1 MSYRA
6 PIKDMLFVMEHLAG
20 LDRVAALPAFD
31 DVGRETVEAV
41 LDESAK
47 LCEQVIAPLNAVGD
61 TDPSRW
67 ADGNVSATPG
77 FKQAFEL
84 FGQGGWQGLGHPQ
97 SCGGQGL
104 PKLVAA
110 ACSEML
116 QAANVSFGLCP
127 MLTDGAIEAL
137 ITAASPALRDKYAT
151 KLITGEWT
159 GTMNLT
165 EPQAG
170 SDLSAVRARAEPQV
184 DGSYRVF
191 GTKIFITWG
200 EHDMADN
207 IVHLV
212 LARLPD
218 APPGVKG
225 ISLFVVPKFLVRE
238 DGSLSERNDVQCI
251 SIEHKLGIKASPT
264 AVLEFG
270 SDKGAVGELVGEPN
284 QGLKYMFIMMN
295 AARFAVGLQ
304 GIGVADR
311 AYQQALAYAR
321 ERVQGRDLSGAG
333 APVAIVQH
341 PDVKRMLLTMKSV
354 TEGGRALAYVAA
366 AASDVAHNAADEAE
380 QREAQSLY
388 EFLVPVVKGHCT
400 ELAVEMASLGVQI
413 HGGMGFIE
421 ETGAAQH
428 YRDARILPIYEG
440 TTAIQANDFVGR
452 KTLRDG
458 GATARAICAQI
469 AATEGE
475 LEKLPH
481 DDCRSMRLALRSG
494 RMAFESA
501 IEFVVNHGGEQPAL
515 VYAGAVHYL
524 RLAGIVLCGWQM
536 ARAMLAALSCEAD
549 DPGFHAAKIATA
561 RFYADAVLPQA
572 QALAVVLLGAG
583 EAVERVSAD
592 ML

>member
-1 MSYRA
+1 MSYHA
-6 PIKDMLFVMEHLAG
+6 PIKDMLFVMRHLADFHRLG
-20 LDRVAALPAFD
+20 ALPAFE
-31 DVGRETVEAV
+31 DVSLETAEAV

-61 TDPSRW
+61 RDPSRW
-67 ADGNVSATPG
+67 DSGNVKATPG
-77 FKQAFEL
+77 FQQAFKL
-84 FGQGGWQGLGHPQ
+84 FAQGGWQGLGHPQ

-104 PKLVAA
+104 PKLIAA

-151 KLITGEWT
+151 KLVTGEWT

-170 SDLSAVRARAEPQV
+170 SDLAAVRSRAEPHP

-238 DGSLSERNDVQCI
+238 DGSLGERNDVQCI

-264 AVLEFG
+264 AVLEFE
-270 SDKGAVGELVGEPN
+270 GAMGELVGEAH

-304 GIGVADR
+304 GIGVSDR
-311 AYQQALAYAR
+311 AYQMALAYAR
-321 ERVQGRDLSGAG
+321 ERVQGRDLSGTG
-333 APVAIVQH
+333 EPVAIVQH
-341 PDVKRMLLTMKSV
+341 PDVKRMLLTMKAL

-366 AASDVAHNAADEAE
+366 AAGDTAHNAADDTE
-380 QREAQSLY
+380 RRDSQSFY

-400 ELAVEMASLGVQI
+400 EMSVEIASLGVQV

-458 GATARAICAQI
+458 GVVAMAVCTRI
-469 AATEGE
+469 AATERE
-475 LEKLPH
+475 LTDHPS
-481 DDCRSMRLALRSG
+481 DDCRSMRLALQAG
-494 RMAFESA
+494 RRAFESA
-501 IEFVVNHGGEQPAL
+501 IEFVVSNGGTQPAM

-536 ARAMLAALSCEAD
+536 ARAMLAALAHEAE
-549 DPGFHAAKIATA
+549 DPAFHAAKVATA
-561 RFYADAVLPQA
+561 RFYAETLLPQA
-572 QALAVVLLGAG
+572 QALAAALLGAG
-583 EAVERVSAD
+583 GTVERVSTE